1 MTFCNSVFSWWFLGP
16 RMIEMLRY
24 HKVTS
29 VSSFP
34 PVEPFWICSL
44 LLKHSKLLLSSVPQI
59 LTMPPPRVGPCW
71 PSSSTT
77 TAQFWTWPG
86 HWPYIEETILADTG
100 HTRAAALTRTAAT
113 PQGLSWERSY
123 PLIWLQPD
131 QSLENIK
138 PVQNIGK
145 VKWNY
150 HSLQTMLALC
160 TQ

>member
-1 MTFCNSVFSWWFLGP
+1 
-16 RMIEMLRY
+16 
-24 HKVTS
+24 
-29 VSSFP
+29 
-34 PVEPFWICSL
+34 
-44 LLKHSKLLLSSVPQI
+44 
-59 LTMPPPRVGPCW
+59 MPPPWVGPW
-71 PSSSTT
+71 PSYSTT

-86 HWPYIEETILADTG
+86 HWPYIEEGTILADTG

-145 VKWNY
+145 VKWND

-160 TQ
+160 TQQDIVTLIYEIVNIFIRHLWWQRRKPQVLLKCVNRDCHNFQIVPAVSHTNLKASSN